1 MSVCLLGLFTRQ
13 LLHLA
18 ACLADSCPQQLEQ
31 LTDSWRPPTALSH
44 LRYELVNFCI
54 FCEQKFA
61 VLFLVLYY
69 FY

>member
-44 LRYELVNFCI
+44 LRYELV
-54 FCEQKFA
+54 K
-61 VLFLVLYY
+61 LLHFL
-69 FY
+69 

>member
-44 LRYELVNFCI
+44 LRYELV
-54 FCEQKFA
+54 
-61 VLFLVLYY
+61 
-69 FY
+69 